1 MHVNISYMESVV
13 SDLSELIE
21 AYPFYDILQN
31 PPNPYQDLKVYMA
44 NLFKDIKINESRPFY
59 EFYQDIKTTFKKLSD
74 SVFEIIGDEIP
85 INGEIIKFSEYHIC
99 LPFKFYLDYKKKEAP
114 KMYIKEY
121 EECSKYFSEEARNFI
136 KESLNEPLEKIN
148 GEDPFDFIHNFGN
161 EFYKFKNSNSIFL

>member
-1 MHVNISYMESVV
+1 MKEKNFIFFVLTFLVLNSVYSLEEIQVLSDPGNETLEELYMHVNISYMESVV

-31 PPNPYQDLKVYMA
+31 PPNPYQDLKVDMA

-99 LPFKFYLDYKKKEAP
+99 LSYMLLV
-114 KMYIKEY
+114 
-121 EECSKYFSEEARNFI
+121 SVVLS
-136 KESLNEPLEKIN
+136 
-148 GEDPFDFIHNFGN
+148 
-161 EFYKFKNSNSIFL
+161 